1 MKYTKYSIINEII
14 LQIIGLFA
22 KLNAEDQKLII
33 KTLQQTM
40 ARNKE
45 PEDDDLEAKQ
55 EEEEEEQRLQN
66 ANQQHLSD
74 LEEIDS
80 LLD

>member
-1 MKYTKYSIINEII
+1 MKFSKYTIVNEVI

-22 KLNAEDQKLII
+22 KLNEEDQKLII

-45 PEDDDLEAKQ
+45 PEDDNLEAK
-55 EEEEEEQRLQN
+55 EEEQRLQN

>member
-1 MKYTKYSIINEII
+1 MKFSKYTIVNEVIM
-14 LQIIGLFA
+14 QIVGLFA
-22 KLNAEDQKLII
+22 KLDTENQKLII
-33 KTLQQTM
+33 KTLKQTM
-40 ARNKE
+40 ARNKK
-45 PEDDDLEAKQ
+45 PEDDDLEAK
-55 EEEEEEQRLQN
+55 EEEQRLQN

>member
-1 MKYTKYSIINEII
+1 MKFSKYTIVNEVIM
-14 LQIIGLFA
+14 QIVGLFA
-22 KLNAEDQKLII
+22 KLNEEDQKLII

-45 PEDDDLEAKQ
+45 PEDDDLEAK
-55 EEEEEEQRLQN
+55 EEEQRLQN

>member
-1 MKYTKYSIINEII
+1 MKFSKYTIVNEVIM
-14 LQIIGLFA
+14 QIVGLFA
-22 KLNAEDQKLII
+22 KLDTENQKLII
-33 KTLQQTM
+33 KTLKQTM
-40 ARNKE
+40 ARNRK
-45 PEDDDLEAKQ
+45 PEDDDLEAK
-55 EEEEEEQRLQN
+55 EEEQRLQN